1 LETTIHPTIHGRE
14 KKGKNKKH
22 GKQKSQKKK
31 FSKNNTSVKT
41 IHLNG
46 QSISEGITQT
56 KFSSMWFTENY

>member
-1 LETTIHPTIHGRE
+1 MGGRR
-14 KKGKNKKH
+14 KAKTKSMVNKNHKR
-22 GKQKSQKKK
+22 KS
-31 FSKNNTSVKT
+31 SVKT